1 MGNKVILSFFICA
14 SLLLSGCKN
23 PFEAKDKGFEQLN
36 NIENRWVDTHTLASS
51 TSRISLVTP
60 VSQLQEIKRD
70 LLSIELSECLNPARE
85 ALNSYMDMHVN
96 NFLKFMANENI
107 GELKSNTKLVEY
119 LAIKT
124 KCVGDKTNSNPNLV
138 AEAQAI
144 EALAKAEAESLA
156 KLDAEIA
163 KIAKEQGISLEAATA
178 VVASEAAA
186 EAVEAAARAEVAAEA
201 ASAD

>member
-1 MGNKVILSFFICA
+1 MALFMKFIT
-14 SLLLSGCKN
+14 K
-23 PFEAKDKGFEQLN
+23 LN

-156 KLDAEIA
+156 KLDAEIE

-178 VVASEAAA
+178 VVASEA
-186 EAVEAAARAEVAAEA
+186 EAAAEA
-201 ASAD
+201 ALAEAEAALAEPILPPNS